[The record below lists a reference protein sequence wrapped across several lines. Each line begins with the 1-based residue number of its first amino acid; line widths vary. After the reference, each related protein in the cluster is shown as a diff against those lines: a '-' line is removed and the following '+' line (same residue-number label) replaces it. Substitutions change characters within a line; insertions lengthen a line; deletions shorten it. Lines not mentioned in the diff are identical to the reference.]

1 MTAAGLAITLD
12 RTGGG
17 IRPAFEMT
25 RGADP
30 ARLFTGRSPAATAAL
45 VPLVFNLC
53 ATAQERA
60 ARVALGLPGGGGEAA
75 LRQEHLRDHA
85 FCLGVTWPSLL
96 GAGSDNELL
105 SRVADHG
112 AGRDPAATA
121 ATAAALRRHLLGDT
135 MGVGALTPPLLDR
148 LLAGGATA
156 FLRLLAA
163 VRGRLRPDWGRAAL
177 PAPSAADISDHLDGR
192 PVPLRETTARDA
204 VAGHPLLLSL
214 EAGEGRSLFARMVAR
229 LLDFLRVLDPAAILA
244 PAARPAPGIG
254 IAMAVRG
261 FVGHFAE
268 LRDDRVA
275 AYRLVTPTDWNTAPG
290 GILAQVLAAL
300 PAAGDLPFLARLAV
314 SCVNPCVPTTIAIDG
329 ARFDA
334 HA

>member
-1 MTAAGLAITLD
+1 
-12 RTGGG
+12 
-17 IRPAFEMT
+17 
-25 RGADP
+25 
-30 ARLFTGRSPAATAAL
+30 FTGRSPAATAAL

-60 ARVALGLPGGGGEAA
+60 SRGALGLPGGGGEAA

-85 FCLGVTWPSLL
+85 FCLGVTWPSLM
-96 GAGSDNELL
+96 GAGPDNELL

-112 AGRDPAATA
+112 AGRNPA
-121 ATAAALRRHLLGDT
+121 ATAAALRHHLLGDT
-135 MGVGALTPPLLDR
+135 MDVGALTPPLIDR

-177 PAPSAADISDHLDGR
+177 SAPSPADISDHLAGR

-204 VAGHPLLLSL
+204 VAGYPLLLAL
-214 EAGEGRSLFARMVAR
+214 EAREGRSLFARMVAR
-229 LLDFLRVLDPAAILA
+229 LLDFLRVLDPAAVFA
-244 PAARPAPGIG
+244 PALSPAPGIG

-314 SCVNPCVPTTIAIDG
+314 SCVNPCVPTTIAVDG